1 MILSLIAVNCICVH
15 SETLSRAAL
24 ERGEEMIIVPFAE
37 WQDQCALE
45 VEALPDDEAKDA
57 YAALVSIVHQMYRRE
72 AGLGM
77 PVALDEVEVFARSFE
92 AYVDHL
98 DELTPEKLETDYEL
112 MRRSVVE
119 HANPPNLRSGAQA
132 LMVIILGE
140 MIRRGGIAENKHD
153 MSGYDCALRMLKR
166 LERPLEQK

>member
-1 MILSLIAVNCICVH
+1 MIMISLVELQAK
-15 SETLSRAAL
+15 
-24 ERGEEMIIVPFAE
+24 
-37 WQDQCALE
+37 CASE

-57 YAALVSIVHQMYRRE
+57 YAALVSIVHQMTRQE

-98 DELTPEKLETDYEL
+98 DELDPDKLATHYEI
-112 MRRSVVE
+112 MQRSTLNE
-119 HANPPNLRSGAQA
+119 ANPPKLRSGALA

-140 MIRRGGIAENKHD
+140 MIRRGGVKRNEHN
-153 MSGYDCALRMLKR
+153 MNGYDCALRMLNR
-166 LERPLEQK
+166 LERSLESK